1 MTFAVVFP
9 GQGSQKTGMLAALAD
24 EHPVVKEVF
33 TEASDHFGQDLWTLA
48 QSGPDDALAE
58 TRVTQPL
65 MFTSGVAVWRV
76 LEAAGLGQPAAV
88 AGHSLGEFVAL
99 VAANVLSFS
108 DGCKLV
114 KRRAGLMANAVPEG
128 EGGMAALIGMDDQ
141 AVVSLCQDHTGERI
155 VEAVNFNSPGQVAI
169 SGHLDAI
176 EKAVAE
182 AKPRGA
188 KKAVVLPVSV
198 PNHSSLMRGAGEELA
213 NSMDA
218 VTFNENSIPLVQNAS
233 ATAPA
238 SVQDLVASL
247 KQHVYSPVQWT
258 RTVEA
263 LRDTYGATTLIEAGP
278 GKVLTGLTKRI
289 DRGLPCLP
297 IDSDETLTAA
307 LDALN
312 KAGAEA

>member
-9 GQGSQKTGMLAALAD
+9 GQGSQKTGMLKALAD
-24 EHPVVKEVF
+24 EHSIVRDVF
-33 TEASDHFGQDLWTLA
+33 TEASDHFGQDLWALA
-48 QSGPDDALAE
+48 QDGPDDALAE
-58 TRVTQPL
+58 TRITQPL

-76 LEAAGLGQPAAV
+76 LESAGLGQPAAV

-99 VAANVLSFS
+99 VAANVISFPN
-108 DGCKLV
+108 GCKLV

-128 EGGMAALIGMDDQ
+128 EGGMAALIGMDDE
-141 AVVSLCQDHTGERI
+141 AVVSLCEDHTGERV

-176 EKAVAE
+176 EKAVAD

-218 VTFNENSIPLVQNAS
+218 VSFNEPNIPIIQNAS

-238 SVQDLVASL
+238 SLQELVTSL
-247 KQHVYSPVQWT
+247 KQHVYSPVQWA
-258 RTVEA
+258 RTVAA
-263 LRDTYGATTLIEAGP
+263 LRDNYGANTLIEAGP

-297 IDSDETLTAA
+297 VDSDESLTLA
-307 LDALN
+307 LDAMN
-312 KAGAEA
+312 KEGVEV